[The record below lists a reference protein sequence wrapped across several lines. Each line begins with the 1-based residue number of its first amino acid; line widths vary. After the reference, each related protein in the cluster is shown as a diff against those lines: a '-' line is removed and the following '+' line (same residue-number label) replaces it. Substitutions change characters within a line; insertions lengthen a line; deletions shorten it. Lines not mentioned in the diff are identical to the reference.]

1 LLVPY
6 HVWLDP
12 MLLLGAA
19 LAGGALCAVLPG
31 PSLFAVAG
39 LLWLLRRRARPV
51 VLGLAV
57 LALGAGAWRA
67 RDAIARFE
75 SERARARIEL
85 GPPQRCA
92 VWGSVETQP
101 IESDGKPRF
110 VVLVARADC
119 ETGRIEP
126 GLRVGITGGPDG
138 LSRGDSVEAI
148 VDLAPLEV
156 LHNFDL
162 GDPRPRAA
170 RRGVVLTGTALH
182 ASIEA
187 RGHGLR
193 ALIDR
198 ARAFVRKRIQASF
211 APDAIPMARALVLG
225 ENDLDPEDDAAFKK
239 SGLSHL
245 LAVSGTHLVFAV
257 ASLVRALTALLV
269 RWERFAA
276 GRDAARTAS
285 FVGILLALGYAD
297 FAGGSGSALRAAF
310 MLGALFAAR
319 VVGRSGCA
327 SRALAWSL
335 WIGWALDPLVAFDIS
350 FLLSLGATC
359 GLLLLGKPFAAPVER
374 LKSRGARFLGAS
386 IATTLAAM
394 VPCAP
399 LLALLGSDLTLAGI
413 VANVLAAPLGEVVAL
428 PLCLSHA
435 LVSPWPE
442 LEHGVALVASGALL
456 VVKQIARES
465 AAATFL
471 SIPMP
476 EPNGYQL
483 ALVFVAAAALC
494 LGREGAAGRVAPHVR
509 HAWVASA
516 LLGVFALELVIRRA
530 GAPKGELRLTALSVG
545 QGDSSLVDLPNGAL
559 MLVDAGGVMA
569 GADPGERVVVPALRA
584 RRRKY
589 IDVVVLTHPH
599 PDHFGGL
606 LAVVRAVEIGEIWD
620 TGHASERAA
629 GPVYA
634 AFRAEAARRGIP
646 IRFPHELCAGP
657 RDFGG
662 ARVRVLEPC
671 PGPVPG
677 RSANDD
683 SFVLELRFGR
693 RGFLMMGDA
702 EHEAEAQLL
711 RDHPEALRADVLKV
725 GHHGSRTSTGSELAE
740 RVLPQLATVS
750 CGARNRFGHPSP
762 EVMARLAALG
772 TRALRTDLSGAIR
785 ARTDGARLDVEVSS
799 FPALPERLSFLARD
813 PDR

>member
-1 LLVPY
+1 MLVI
-6 HVWLDP
+6 
-12 MLLLGAA
+12 GAA
-19 LAGGALCAVLPG
+19 LAFGALVAVVPG
-31 PSLFAVAG
+31 PSLFAVAA
-39 LLWLLRRRARPV
+39 LFWLLYGRTRPL

-57 LALGAGAWRA
+57 VALGAGAFRA
-67 RDAIARFE
+67 RAVLDRFE
-75 SERARARIEL
+75 VDRARARVEL

-92 VWGSVETQP
+92 VWGSVASQP
-101 IESDGKPRF
+101 IETDGKPRY
-110 VVLVARADC
+110 VVRVARAEC
-119 ETGRIEP
+119 ETGEIAADFRI
-126 GLRVGITGGPDG
+126 GVTGGPDG
-138 LSRGDSVEAI
+138 LARGDELEAI
-148 VDLAPLEV
+148 VELAPLEV

-182 ASIEA
+182 ASLESPA
-187 RGHGLR
+187 RGL
-193 ALIDR
+193 APLIDR
-198 ARAFVRKRIQASF
+198 ARAFVRKRIQKSF

-257 ASLVRALTALLV
+257 VSIVRALTALLV
-269 RWERFAA
+269 RVQRFAA
-276 GRDAARTAS
+276 GGDAARAAS
-285 FVGILLALGYAD
+285 FLGILLALGYAD

-319 VVGRSGCA
+319 AVGRNGSA

-335 WIGWALDPLVAFDIS
+335 WIGWVLDPLVAFDIS
-350 FLLSLGATC
+350 FLLSLAATC

-394 VPCAP
+394 LPCAP

-435 LVSPWPE
+435 VVSPWPA
-442 LEHGVALVASGALL
+442 LEQGVALVASGSLL

-471 SIPMP
+471 AIPMP

-483 ALVFVAAAALC
+483 ALVLVAAAALC
-494 LGREGAAGRVAPHVR
+494 LGREQGRVAPHLR
-509 HAWVASA
+509 HAWVAVT
-516 LLGVFALELVIRRA
+516 LLGVIFLELVLRRA
-530 GAPKGELRLTALSVG
+530 GAPRGELRLTALSVG
-545 QGDSSLVDLPNGAL
+545 QGDSSLLDLPDGSL

-584 RRRKY
+584 RRREHL
-589 IDVVVLTHPH
+589 DVVVLTHPH

-606 LAVVRAVEIGEIWD
+606 LAVVRSVSIGEIWD

-634 AFRAEAARRGIP
+634 AFRAEAASRGIP
-646 IRFPHELCAGP
+646 IRFPKELCGAP
-657 RDFGG
+657 REFAG

-683 SFVLELRFGR
+683 SFVLEVRHGR
-693 RGFLMMGDA
+693 RSFLLMGDA
-702 EHEAEAQLL
+702 EHEAEAELL
-711 RDHPEALRADVLKV
+711 RDHPGALRADVLKV
-725 GHHGSRTSTGSELAE
+725 GHHGSRTSTGQAFLD
-740 RVLPQLATVS
+740 RVRPRVATIS
-750 CGARNRFGHPSP
+750 CGVRNRFGHPSP
-762 EVMARLAALG
+762 EVMARLAGFGA
-772 TRALRTDLSGAIR
+772 RALRTDLLGAVR
-785 ARTDGARLDVEVSS
+785 VRTDGETLDVEVSAS
-799 FPALPERLSFLARD
+799 P
-813 PDR
+813 